1 MIDADLLYEPDETQL
16 EAWKSEADSLKNEY
30 DERLRKST
38 FLESHNNPE
47 LWRHPM
53 EMVCPTMSRETGA
66 RMLELA
72 ADATAPFP
80 VVKPMSW
87 TDDLEWAYVL
97 DLDEG
102 LLEVY
107 GGDYWDIV
115 DRPQSDR
122 FEGDD
127 CAIENWPED
136 ICIGKWSLDALS
148 DKDEFVKTCD
158 PPKKDTAEGE

>member
-16 EAWKSEADSLKNEY
+16 EAWEWEAELLEEEYSERFRKGTFV
-30 DERLRKST
+30 ERRS
-38 FLESHNNPE
+38 NPE
-47 LWRHPM
+47 QWRRPI
-53 EMVCPTMSRETGA
+53 EMVCPTMSGSTGA
-66 RMLELA
+66 RILEYA
-72 ADATAPFP
+72 AGATAPFP
-80 VVKPMSW
+80 IVKSMSW
-87 TDDLEWAYVL
+87 AGDLEWAYVL

-107 GGDYWDIV
+107 GGGYWDRV

-136 ICIGKWSLDALS
+136 ICIGKWSLDALP